1 MKIRKYKKFRMSK
14 YIYPTFVQ
22 RNGATGQLEIGHE
35 RAGRDL
41 KSKYGKDVNQL
52 KPMHTRFE
60 WVWGEL
66 IAPA

>member
-14 YIYPTFVQ
+14 HKYPTYVQ
-22 RNGATGQLEIGHE
+22 RNGMTGILMLGHE
-35 RAGRDL
+35 TAARDL
-41 KSKYGKDVNQL
+41 PRKYGKDASKL

-66 IAPA
+66 IDAA